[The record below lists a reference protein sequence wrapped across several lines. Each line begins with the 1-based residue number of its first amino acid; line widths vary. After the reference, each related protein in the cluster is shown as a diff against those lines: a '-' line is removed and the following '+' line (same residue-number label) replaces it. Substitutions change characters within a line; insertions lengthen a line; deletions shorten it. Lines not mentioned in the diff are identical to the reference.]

1 MRMPSMTE
9 GPDALRRMQEMAGL
23 PVAEAAPPVKLATP
37 QHVDEPVSPAS
48 AAATPGKKPVVKP
61 VTKSATPQAVDEP
74 VKPVKEDQMAHSL
87 MRELH
92 NFKY

>member
-1 MRMPSMTE
+1 
-9 GPDALRRMQEMAGL
+9 
-23 PVAEAAPPVKLATP
+23 
-37 QHVDEPVSPAS
+37 
-48 AAATPGKKPVVKP
+48 